1 MLVVEKVSKSVQA
14 TKIYILFFSVL
25 TDNDWQEESNPLKPF
40 QPAIDK
46 IIMEIFLLFKNKV
59 VELWKFYPVSHCAST
74 TSHASAD
81 LNEKKYKG
89 SSILIIY

>member
-1 MLVVEKVSKSVQA
+1 MQ
-14 TKIYILFFSVL
+14 
-25 TDNDWQEESNPLKPF
+25 PF

-81 LNEKKYKG
+81 LNEKIKD
-89 SSILIIY
+89 SSFLICIDW

>member
-1 MLVVEKVSKSVQA
+1 MQ
-14 TKIYILFFSVL
+14 
-25 TDNDWQEESNPLKPF
+25 PF

-81 LNEKKYKG
+81 LNEKEIKRLLFSVY
-89 SSILIIY
+89 IDW